1 MIKNRISEELDRQGK
16 SMYWLAQETQTS
28 YPTIHKLSNN
38 KTESIKFDTLER
50 ICRAL
55 NCSIGDLF
63 TISD

>member
-1 MIKNRISEELDRQGK
+1 MIKNRISEELQKQGK

-38 KTESIKFDTLER
+38 KTESIKFDTLES

-55 NCSIGDLF
+55 KCSIGDLF
-63 TISD
+63 IISD